1 MKIDLHLAEEFGP
14 GLADGALALEFRTN
28 RMDPYAD
35 ICEEMVLDFTGV
47 RVANSSFINAL
58 VAGAIEQHGPELL
71 DRLVFKGCNP
81 VLRVLVE
88 SAISLGLEKIGA
100 RTPA

>member
-1 MKIDLHLAEEFGP
+1 MKLELHLAEEFGP
-14 GLADGALALEFRTN
+14 GLADGALALEFRRG

-35 ICEEMVLDFTGV
+35 MCQEMVLDFTGV

-71 DRLVFKGCNP
+71 DRLVFKCCNP

-88 SAISLGLEKIGA
+88 AAISLGLEKTA
-100 RTPA
+100 ERAPA